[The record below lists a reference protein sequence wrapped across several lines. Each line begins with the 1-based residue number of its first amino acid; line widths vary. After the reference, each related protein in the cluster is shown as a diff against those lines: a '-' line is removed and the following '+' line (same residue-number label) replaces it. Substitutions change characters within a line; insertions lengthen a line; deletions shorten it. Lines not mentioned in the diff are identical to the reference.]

1 MFLYQSKPCEW
12 CYDWFAG
19 GWHSSI
25 IHSQEE
31 GRMQVFSI
39 FTPQLFPENLQ
50 CDFEDIS
57 AFESVI
63 VRRAESVLHRLF
75 TYDIFRP
82 LFENLYPTP
91 RLEITLWGV
100 LSAGHVHR
108 LVSVCWIF
116 EGPSGLLTHSWF
128 CQSTYATVMDK
139 IKSPEH
145 VLVGRIS
152 ELR

>member
-82 LFENLYPTP
+82 LFEDLYPTSS
-91 RLEITLWGV
+91 LEITLWGV
-100 LSAGHVHR
+100 LSTGHVHGFGVLDIWR
-108 LVSVCWIF
+108 SIWFINTQLVLSIYLHCCYG
-116 EGPSGLLTHSWF
+116 EN
-128 CQSTYATVMDK
+128 Q
-139 IKSPEH
+139 
-145 VLVGRIS
+145 IS
-152 ELR
+152 RACVSCEDFRV